1 MLTRL
6 LTKKVPYTFNRAG
19 YYYFSR
25 RVPADLLSHYSYP
38 RIVQGLKTR
47 SAQTAKSRALVAAA
61 KLDEYWSHLRMT
73 APDRIGR
80 SLLKSGYKTYSRN
93 TQLDVS
99 SAAEQCIT
107 LPEALETYVTQKGAG
122 KPKKPGERALYEAI
136 RERHSVRAASRF
148 SLKVLRFEGD
158 LCDLN
163 GL

>member
-1 MLTRL
+1 MSRL

-73 APDRIGR
+73 DPDLIERN
-80 SLLKSGYKTYSRN
+80 LLKLGYKTYSRN
-93 TQLDVS
+93 TQLDVYIGS
-99 SAAEQCIT
+99 KQPIT
-107 LPEALETYVTQKGAG
+107 LSEALETYVTQKGAR
-122 KPKKPGERALYEAI
+122 KPKTFKAAAQRAC
-136 RERHSVRAASRF
+136 
-148 SLKVLRFEGD
+148 VLAP
-158 LCDLN
+158 
-163 GL
+163 